1 MIYEMIKIAF
11 RSIIGQKLRS
21 FLVALGVAI
30 GVIAVAGMTT
40 MALSLQSELKQQLSA
55 MGSETFS
62 VMRISPMNFVRRGD
76 RKHRRELWRRP
87 KLELNYLKP
96 IQEGCPDCE
105 AISPVAS
112 YGGKTA
118 TFGKEKYSTNVVG
131 VSSEYNG
138 IVDINLGYGRF
149 INDYDVERRRYI
161 CVLGETVVE
170 ELFFGANPIGRTIKV
185 DGIPFLVVGVLEEQ
199 GEVMGNDKDNVVLV
213 PVTTALHHW
222 RGWWGIQFYIKAKS
236 GKLEEAKEQ
245 VTMVLR
251 RLRKLKV
258 SDPNN
263 FDIFTSDLML
273 AFLTTILAS
282 VYAVGVGIALMSLLV
297 AGIGIMNVMFVS
309 VAERTKEIGIR
320 KACGATPKVI
330 LTQFTIEA
338 AILALFGGVIGLIIL
353 YTLISI
359 LGNFIPFNISL
370 KIPVLIF
377 GLLFSALAGILFG
390 FFPARKA
397 SKQPPVEALR
407 WE

>member
-1 MIYEMIKIAF
+1 MIKIAF